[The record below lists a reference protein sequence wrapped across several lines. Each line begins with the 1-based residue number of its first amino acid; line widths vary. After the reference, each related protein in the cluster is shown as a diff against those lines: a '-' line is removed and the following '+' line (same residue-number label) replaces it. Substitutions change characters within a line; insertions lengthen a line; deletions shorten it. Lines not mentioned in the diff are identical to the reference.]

1 MNFTDYQALAMR
13 TKNRDLQPDLSAAI
27 AALGLAGEAG
37 ETADYIKE
45 VVGHGHTADA
55 DRIAKEI
62 GDVLWYC
69 ASLCDEYG
77 LDLQAVAEAN
87 IAKLRK
93 RFPDGFSS
101 ADSIARV
108 DAKD

>member
-1 MNFTDYQALAMR
+1 MR
-13 TKNRDLQPDLSAAI
+13 TTSPRRS
-27 AALGLAGEAG
+27 GTCCG
-37 ETADYIKE
+37 T
-45 VVGHGHTADA
+45 
-55 DRIAKEI
+55 
-62 GDVLWYC
+62 

-101 ADSIARV
+101 ADSIACV